1 METEAQKQARYRRIR
16 YLKRILR
23 PMPRRYNLHKYPIL
37 KWFAASARKRD
48 YLWSLRDSNMIRA
61 IYIGWFIA
69 FIPVYGLQMIL
80 AFVFCFLLK
89 ANCLVAMALQWIT
102 NPLTIPFFLAGQYFL
117 GNLLLGRFFDSQTI
131 EGKIME
137 AFVSGADMET
147 VKSLVSAQNL
157 EYVGACV
164 IVGGFLLSLIGAFLT
179 ALSYKIWSGKHSV
192 IAK

>member
-102 NPLTIPFFLAGQYFL
+102 NPLTMACPVRGNMSFHRTCDNFLAFRRQSCATYVD
-117 GNLLLGRFFDSQTI
+117 NDSQRIRRESTKK
-131 EGKIME
+131 EVCAWELKPW
-137 AFVSGADMET
+137 
-147 VKSLVSAQNL
+147 
-157 EYVGACV
+157 
-164 IVGGFLLSLIGAFLT
+164 LLSFRACSRRV
-179 ALSYKIWSGKHSV
+179 A
-192 IAK
+192 